1 MRRVQE
7 ERGDDN
13 TVSAR
18 RPHRGV
24 RVVGPL
30 EIGAIARPSFGG
42 VHEFPTS
49 PGEIDA
55 VPWTRID
62 THLGHTGGHHP
73 YIAGI
78 TCCEPLDARLDPRPT
93 LQIAKAIEP
102 GGEDI
107 GLEYPHL

>member
-1 MRRVQE
+1 MSHQ
-7 ERGDDN
+7 
-13 TVSAR
+13 TAR
-18 RPHRGV
+18 EVDVTRLGRFVATGQQD
-24 RVVGPL
+24 
-30 EIGAIARPSFGG
+30 
-42 VHEFPTS
+42 HEFPTS

-78 TCCEPLDARLDPRPT
+78 TCCEP
-93 LQIAKAIEP
+93 IAKAVEQCR
-102 GGEDI
+102 EDI

>member
-1 MRRVQE
+1 MSHQ
-7 ERGDDN
+7 
-13 TVSAR
+13 TAR
-18 RPHRGV
+18 EVDVTRLGRFVATGQQD
-24 RVVGPL
+24 
-30 EIGAIARPSFGG
+30 
-42 VHEFPTS
+42 HEFPTS

-78 TCCEPLDARLDPRPT
+78 TCCEPLDAGLDPRPT